1 MYRLIL
7 QETEI
12 NNSVEMLSLTL
23 FVQDHPKNFFPDL
36 FEDKLPPDPAFGWA
50 GRIEGPG
57 HEPGPD
63 DGFGGGQGG
72 GYDSRVGAHES
83 QGGQERL
90 STPPLLP
97 LGRQNFAYVTHTVR

>member
-1 MYRLIL
+1 MNVLIL
-7 QETEI
+7 REKLYKY
-12 NNSVEMLSLTL
+12 SVEMLLLTL
-23 FVQDHPKNFFPDL
+23 SVQDHPKDFFPDL

-50 GRIEGPG
+50 GRITGPG

-63 DGFGGGQGG
+63 EGFEGGQGG

-97 LGRQNFAYVTHTVR
+97 LGTYNFQFS